1 MNFND
6 QDIFAIQTLG
16 YTPDEARFLYLVAVH
31 SGYFVP
37 RQFLAFSGAK
47 WGKRSNN
54 FVAKLEGRGH
64 ATWREY
70 DRTGGVY
77 HLFSKTLYRYIGK
90 ENLRNRRRHS
100 VEFIRTRLLLLDFIL
115 SNPSYEYFE
124 TEAEKVAY
132 FCDTLG
138 VPRKVLPAKS
148 YEGGPRIEP
157 TLRYFVDKFPLFLD
171 RTPPSSPSAATT
183 SSSPSPSPSSSSSSS
198 SPPSSSAA
206 AVGTAATPAPS
217 AAASLSA
224 AAPAA
229 SAAAAAAPPVVA
241 FSYVDPGQASL
252 AGFANHLHAYLPLL
266 RQLENFAFLYIATSP
281 VHFVPAERCFA
292 SVVRASLEA
301 DVSAEILRYF
311 RFRNAWELKKYGSLS
326 ASDIEWLKEASH
338 RFHGERFEGSYRDWT
353 CGALTE
359 RTLRSEFEQLG
370 PHRNLSFRSCLVAA
384 TRFGKRGAVD
394 EREGALHP
402 SSSRESSTIAS
413 PLR

>member
-1 MNFND
+1 MNFTD
-6 QDIFAIQTLG
+6 QDIAAIQTLG

-54 FVAKLEGRGH
+54 FVAKLESRGH

-115 SNPSYEYFE
+115 ANPNYQYFE
-124 TEAEKVAY
+124 TEPEKVAY
-132 FCDTLG
+132 FCDTMG
-138 VPRKVLPAKS
+138 VPKNVLPAKS
-148 YEGGPRIEP
+148 YEGGPRSEP
-157 TLRYFVDKFPLFLD
+157 TLRHFVDKFPLFLD
-171 RTPPSSPSAATT
+171 RTPPSSSL
-183 SSSPSPSPSSSSSSS
+183 SSSLQSPSPSPSA
-198 SPPSSSAA
+198 SA
-206 AVGTAATPAPS
+206 S
-217 AAASLSA
+217 ASI
-224 AAPAA
+224 
-229 SAAAAAAPPVVA
+229 SAAAAASSPVVA

-266 RQLENFAFLYIATSP
+266 RQLESFAFLYIATSR
-281 VHFVPAERCFA
+281 VHFVPAEGCFA
-292 SVVRASLEA
+292 ALVRSPLDA
-301 DVSAEILRYF
+301 DVSSEILHYF
-311 RFRNAWELKKYGSLS
+311 RLRKAWELKQYGSLS
-326 ASDIEWLKEASH
+326 ATDIEWLKEASH
-338 RFHGERFEGSYRDWT
+338 RFHGERFESFYRAWT
-353 CGALTE
+353 SGALTE
-359 RTLRSEFEQLG
+359 KVLRSEFEQLR
-370 PHRNLSFRSCLVAA
+370 PHRNVSFRTCLVAA
-384 TRFGKRGAVD
+384 TRFGKKSSVE

-402 SSSRESSTIAS
+402 SSSPESSLAAS

>member
-47 WGKRSNN
+47 WGKRSSN

-138 VPRKVLPAKS
+138 VPRNVLPR
-148 YEGGPRIEP
+148 EE
-157 TLRYFVDKFPLFLD
+157 LR
-171 RTPPSSPSAATT
+171 RRSA
-183 SSSPSPSPSSSSSSS
+183 
-198 SPPSSSAA
+198 
-206 AVGTAATPAPS
+206 
-217 AAASLSA
+217 
-224 AAPAA
+224 
-229 SAAAAAAPPVVA
+229 
-241 FSYVDPGQASL
+241 
-252 AGFANHLHAYLPLL
+252 H
-266 RQLENFAFLYIATSP
+266 
-281 VHFVPAERCFA
+281 
-292 SVVRASLEA
+292 
-301 DVSAEILRYF
+301 
-311 RFRNAWELKKYGSLS
+311 
-326 ASDIEWLKEASH
+326 
-338 RFHGERFEGSYRDWT
+338 
-353 CGALTE
+353 
-359 RTLRSEFEQLG
+359 
-370 PHRNLSFRSCLVAA
+370 
-384 TRFGKRGAVD
+384 
-394 EREGALHP
+394 
-402 SSSRESSTIAS
+402 
-413 PLR
+413 